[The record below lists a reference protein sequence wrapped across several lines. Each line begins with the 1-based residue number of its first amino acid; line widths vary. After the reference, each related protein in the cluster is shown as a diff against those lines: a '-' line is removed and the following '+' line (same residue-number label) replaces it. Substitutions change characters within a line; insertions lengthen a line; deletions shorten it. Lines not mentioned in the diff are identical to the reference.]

1 MPSTSYRT
9 ALHDRFPLGGF
20 PARACSG
27 DDQTPHMFEAVL
39 VFLLLH
45 WDFHVRH
52 RLFDRSV
59 IMGQGTLKSY
69 LLGFAACL
77 ILTLAAYFVASGRLF
92 SKMHLDLAIA
102 AIAALQGCLF
112 LFFYLEFG
120 QERKP
125 RWNMT
130 VFLFMIGVAALIL
143 VGSIWIMYH
152 LNYNLMLHT

>member
-1 MPSTSYRT
+1 MR
-9 ALHDRFPLGGF
+9 LGTF
-20 PARACSG
+20 
-27 DDQTPHMFEAVL
+27 Q
-39 VFLLLH
+39 
-45 WDFHVRH
+45 
-52 RLFDRSV
+52 
-59 IMGQGTLKSY
+59 SY

-77 ILTLAAYFVASGRLF
+77 LLTLAAYFIASRHLF

-112 LFFYLEFG
+112 LFIYMDLG

-130 VFLFMIGVAALIL
+130 VFLFMIGVTALIV

-152 LNYNLMLHT
+152 LNYNLMPHT

>member
-1 MPSTSYRT
+1 MR
-9 ALHDRFPLGGF
+9 
-20 PARACSG
+20 
-27 DDQTPHMFEAVL
+27 
-39 VFLLLH
+39 
-45 WDFHVRH
+45 
-52 RLFDRSV
+52 
-59 IMGQGTLKSY
+59 QGTFQSY

-77 ILTLAAYFVASGRLF
+77 ILTLAAYFVASGHLF
-92 SKMHLDLAIA
+92 SKMNLDLAIA
-102 AIAALQGCLF
+102 AITALQGCLF
-112 LFFYLEFG
+112 LFVYLELG